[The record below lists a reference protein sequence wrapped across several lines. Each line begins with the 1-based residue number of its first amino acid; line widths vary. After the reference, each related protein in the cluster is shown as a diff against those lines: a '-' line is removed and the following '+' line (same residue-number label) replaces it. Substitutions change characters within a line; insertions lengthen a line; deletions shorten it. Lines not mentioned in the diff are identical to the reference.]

1 MPVWGNFGL
10 FCRFSPNLPRI
21 HVGLYCKG
29 KWKTKVK
36 TLSILSDVY
45 CLFSSMYSEE
55 VTLLSIDSVL
65 IYFSMTSVI
74 SLVIHEFIRSRD
86 QRVKKKNTEWVWHAS
101 MALFLVKLRWK
112 HSTQL
117 FNHNSTTSVLYPQ
130 NNLQSEHFVNQI
142 LYIFEN

>member
-1 MPVWGNFGL
+1 MHYNKIYNACEAISGYFAV
-10 FCRFSPNLPRI
+10 FSPNLPRI

-36 TLSILSDVY
+36 TLSIFSDVY

-65 IYFSMTSVI
+65 IYFSTTSVI

-86 QRVKKKNTEWVWHAS
+86 QRVKKLQNEFDKQAS
-101 MALFLVKLRWK
+101 MALFLVKVHLTPKLFFRLNE
-112 HSTQL
+112 STYCL
-117 FNHNSTTSVLYPQ
+117 N
-130 NNLQSEHFVNQI
+130 
-142 LYIFEN
+142 